1 MSRAERSER
10 VTGQTDHMPVT
21 VPRNKDGKPA
31 DSRTSLLLRGLA
43 ESGLCMI
50 YQDRDLRMLLVENAP
65 PAFPPAADI
74 LANGDAAIFG
84 LADCARLR
92 EAKCDVFA
100 TGKPTRLELAL
111 EDRGTN
117 SLWFEVHIEPDR
129 DAETIRGLFVAIS
142 DISDIKRRELTLR
155 SLLFEVS
162 HRAHNML
169 TILQAL
175 ISLTARQSGSI
186 ADFETKFRGRIAS
199 LALSQDL
206 ATRANWEGVRLSRL
220 VEWQTAPLLRSG
232 MTPPQFSG
240 ADPTLGPNAAL
251 HIGLALHELAASALA
266 VGETTHPCIEIS
278 GDTIATGHSRLTWI
292 VRRFSPTPGTEARME
307 LGRSILESI
316 VARAVAGH
324 VECHRTEDSFVYRIT
339 WKEPPAVH

>member
-1 MSRAERSER
+1 
-10 VTGQTDHMPVT
+10 
-21 VPRNKDGKPA
+21 
-31 DSRTSLLLRGLA
+31 
-43 ESGLCMI
+43 MI

-111 EDRGTN
+111 EDRGTD

-199 LALSQDL
+199 LALSQD
-206 ATRANWEGVRLSRL
+206 SRY
-220 VEWQTAPLLRSG
+220 T
-232 MTPPQFSG
+232 
-240 ADPTLGPNAAL
+240 
-251 HIGLALHELAASALA
+251 
-266 VGETTHPCIEIS
+266 C
-278 GDTIATGHSRLTWI
+278 
-292 VRRFSPTPGTEARME
+292 E
-307 LGRSILESI
+307 LGR
-316 VARAVAGH
+316 RAPKPPCGMADGATPAVRHDATT
-324 VECHRTEDSFVYRIT
+324 VQRCRSDPRTERGPAHRPRIART
-339 WKEPPAVH
+339 CRERPGRR